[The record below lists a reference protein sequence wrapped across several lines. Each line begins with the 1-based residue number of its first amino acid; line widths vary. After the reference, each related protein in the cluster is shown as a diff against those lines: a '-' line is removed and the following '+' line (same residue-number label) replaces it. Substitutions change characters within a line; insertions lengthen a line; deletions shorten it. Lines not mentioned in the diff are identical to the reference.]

1 MNRRELLKKG
11 SIAGLFSLLPAT
23 SLLAEVTK
31 PVAKGTKESLAGYK
45 KIQLGTLELYILSDG
60 YIRDTDID
68 GFAPRAD
75 VKELKKLLRDNFR
88 SEEYIDMAMNVPLV
102 KTEKRLIL
110 MDAGMGIFA
119 DENTGFLPESL
130 AKAGFKPE
138 DITDVF
144 ISHAHPDHIGGLID
158 KAGKLVFPNAVYFIN
173 KTEYDFWMQATIK
186 DFANS
191 ALKNKPDFLSQIIEG
206 IRKILTAIKP
216 KIKYYDFNTPL
227 YQYFSFVQAPGHT
240 PGLTLCKIKSQN
252 EEILYM
258 ADLIHSDALLF
269 PHPEWGFS
277 GDTDLDLAVESRKKM
292 LSYLADNKLQGLGYH
307 LTWPGTGYAQKSQ
320 NAFRW
325 FPKAYFAP

>member
-23 SLLAEVTK
+23 SLLAEVAK
-31 PVAKGTKESLAGYK
+31 PSAKGTRESLAGYK
-45 KIQLGTLELYILSDG
+45 KIQVGTLDLYILSDG
-60 YIRDTDID
+60 YIRDTDVD

-102 KTEKRLIL
+102 KTENRLIL

-119 DENTGFLPESL
+119 DENTGLLLESL

-158 KAGKLVFPNAVYFIN
+158 KAGKLVFPNAAYFIN
-173 KTEYDFWMQATIK
+173 KIEYDFWMQATIK

-191 ALKNKPDFLSQIIEG
+191 ALKNKPDFLLQIIAG
-206 IRKILTAIKP
+206 IRKILTVIIP
-216 KIKYYDFNTPL
+216 NTKYYDFNMPL
-227 YQYFSFVQAPGHT
+227 YHYFSFVQAPGHT

-277 GDTDLDLAVESRKKM
+277 GDTDLDLAAESRKNI
-292 LSYLADNKLQGLGYH
+292 LSYLADNRLQGLGYH
-307 LTWPGTGYAQKSQ
+307 LTWPGTGYTKKSQ
-320 NAFRW
+320 NAFQW
-325 FPKAYFAP
+325 LPKAYFTP